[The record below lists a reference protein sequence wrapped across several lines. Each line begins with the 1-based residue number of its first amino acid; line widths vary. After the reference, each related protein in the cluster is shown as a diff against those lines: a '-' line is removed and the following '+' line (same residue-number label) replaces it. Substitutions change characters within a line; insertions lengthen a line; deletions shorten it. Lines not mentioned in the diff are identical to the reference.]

1 MIKSILSL
9 LFRAYI
15 DSKEIRSDVMN
26 ATRQDAWT
34 EDEDVILADTV
45 LRYIRE
51 GKTQLEAFKE
61 VAKQLSRTSAACGFR
76 WNATIRKQYQEEIQ
90 RAKEERK
97 LGGRKVFWTEEGL
110 KLDQEKNTIESAIML
125 LEKMKSNFAEHQDM
139 AKKEQ
144 EKLLK
149 KLEEENK
156 KLKMQLQRYENAWE
170 EMGNLWKWIKDK

>member
-1 MIKSILSL
+1 
-9 LFRAYI
+9 
-15 DSKEIRSDVMN
+15 MN

-34 EDEDVILADTV
+34 EDEDVILAQTV
-45 LRYIRE
+45 LRYIGE

-76 WNATIRKQYQEEIQ
+76 WNATIRKQYQDEIQ

-97 LGGRKVFWTEEGL
+97 LGGRKALWNIDKVENG
-110 KLDQEKNTIESAIML
+110 DEKDTIESAIML
-125 LEKMKSNFAEHQDM
+125 LEKMKSNFAEHQDL

-156 KLKMQLQRYENAWE
+156 KLRLQLQRYENAWE
-170 EMGNLWKWIKDK
+170 EMGNLWKWIKEKN

>member
-1 MIKSILSL
+1 
-9 LFRAYI
+9 
-15 DSKEIRSDVMN
+15 MN

-97 LGGRKVFWTEEGL
+97 LGGRKVFWTEDGL
-110 KLDQEKNTIESAIML
+110 KLDQEKDTIESAIML
-125 LEKMKSNFAEHQDM
+125 LEKMKSNFAEHQDI

-156 KLKMQLQRYENAWE
+156 KLKTQLQRYENAWE

>member
-1 MIKSILSL
+1 
-9 LFRAYI
+9 
-15 DSKEIRSDVMN
+15 MN

-34 EDEDVILADTV
+34 EDEDVILAETV

-51 GKTQLEAFKE
+51 GKTQLEAFKD

-76 WNATIRKQYQEEIQ
+76 WNATIRKEYQDKIQ
-90 RAKEERK
+90 LAKEERK
-97 LGGRKVFWTEEGL
+97 LGGRKAIWN
-110 KLDQEKNTIESAIML
+110 LDGTKSDNEKDTIESAIML
-125 LEKMKSNFAEHQDM
+125 LEKMKSSFVEHQDL

-156 KLKMQLQRYENAWE
+156 KLKVQLQLYENAWE
-170 EMGNLWKWIKDK
+170 EMGNLWRWIKDKN

>member
-1 MIKSILSL
+1 
-9 LFRAYI
+9 
-15 DSKEIRSDVMN
+15 MN

-34 EDEDVILADTV
+34 DDEDILLAETV

-76 WNATIRKQYQEEIQ
+76 WNATIRKEYQEEIQ

-97 LGGRKVFWTEEGL
+97 QGGRKLVWNTDDL
-110 KLDQEKNTIESAIML
+110 KLDHEKHTIESAIML
-125 LEKMKSNFAEHQDM
+125 LEKMKSNFAEHQDL

-156 KLKMQLQRYENAWE
+156 KLKLQLQRYENAWE
-170 EMGNLWKWIKDK
+170 EMGNLWKWIKDKN